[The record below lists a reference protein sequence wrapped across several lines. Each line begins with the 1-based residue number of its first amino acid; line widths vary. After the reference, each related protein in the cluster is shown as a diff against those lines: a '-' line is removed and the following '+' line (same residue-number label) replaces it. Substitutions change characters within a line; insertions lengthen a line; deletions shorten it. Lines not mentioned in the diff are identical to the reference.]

1 MKQSRKGM
9 LMAALIC
16 GTIAPVLWGGAS
28 VYATEAE
35 AIDEALSAFELN
47 PMVITA
53 QRTETKELDTPASVS
68 VVTKKDIEKTGA
80 TTALEALRRVPG
92 ITDYSYGPYGDD
104 VGSSYSRIYL
114 RGFDKGALVLVN
126 GAPININNYASP
138 NAIPIES
145 IEKIEVV
152 KGSNSVLY
160 GAEALGGVV
169 NIITKKGEGKVKYT
183 VSGTVGNY
191 VEPTVELAP
200 EVVVSKL
207 ESEIDQLDQSM
218 ADLETDYDKAYV
230 KLNDRRKELL
240 KKRDEATIKSK
251 GIDAK
256 YLGKKVVYRDDK
268 IFIIGTVSNIKPT
281 TLGTYGIDVT
291 FKRFVQ
297 LHVEPQ
303 KARDNTPAHD
313 FYEIER
319 HTAKD
324 FLTDTFT
331 TSIHF
336 KYVDDMLSLFDDYLN
351 YETAPYKPLYRVIKD
366 INENI
371 ELMLSVFN
379 TKKI

>member
-1 MKQSRKGM
+1 M
-9 LMAALIC
+9 
-16 GTIAPVLWGGAS
+16 P
-28 VYATEAE
+28 
-35 AIDEALSAFELN
+35 
-47 PMVITA
+47 P
-53 QRTETKELDTPASVS
+53 KEI
-68 VVTKKDIEKTGA
+68 VT
-80 TTALEALRRVPG
+80 
-92 ITDYSYGPYGDD
+92 
-104 VGSSYSRIYL
+104 VG
-114 RGFDKGALVLVN
+114 V
-126 GAPININNYASP
+126 
-138 NAIPIES
+138 
-145 IEKIEVV
+145 
-152 KGSNSVLY
+152 
-160 GAEALGGVV
+160 
-169 NIITKKGEGKVKYT
+169 
-183 VSGTVGNY
+183 VGNY
-191 VEPTVELAP
+191 VEPTVKLAP
-200 EVVVSKL
+200 EVVVNKL

-218 ADLETDYDKAYV
+218 ADLETDYDKAYS
-230 KLNDRRKELL
+230 KLNDYRKELL

-303 KARDNTPAHD
+303 KASDNTPAHD